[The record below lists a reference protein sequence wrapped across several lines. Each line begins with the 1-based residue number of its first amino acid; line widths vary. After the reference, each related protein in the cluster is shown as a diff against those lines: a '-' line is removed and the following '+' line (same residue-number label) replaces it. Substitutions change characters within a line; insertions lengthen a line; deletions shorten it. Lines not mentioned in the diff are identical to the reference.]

1 MYNINKNLVYLVEKC
16 KPKQWTTISTDNF
29 TESGFPV
36 YGANGKIGFYS
47 KYNHE
52 SPTLLITCRGA
63 TCGSLNICEPYSYI
77 NGNAMSLD
85 NLSDDVNILYLYYFL
100 SFRGFDDIISG
111 SAQPQITRQ
120 GLMKVKIPLPPIEEQ
135 HRIVK
140 ILDLAQSLI
149 EKRKQA
155 IAYLDDYIKA
165 VFLDMF
171 GDPVSNP
178 KVWKCEF
185 IGAVCKVTKL
195 AGYEYTKYIKYEDKG
210 EIIMIRGL
218 NVKQGKIRLDNIKWI
233 KKGVSDLLERSKLFV
248 GDVVMTYIG
257 VNIGDVAIITENDK
271 YHLAPN
277 VSKITPHDQN
287 YLNSFF
293 LLYFLMFNRIG
304 FSQFTT
310 NTAKQALNMGSIR
323 KLRIL
328 IPDLPQQ
335 ERFVEIVQKAESL
348 KQNMQSQLK
357 ELEDNFQ
364 AQLQRG
370 FRGE

>member
-1 MYNINKNLVYLVEKC
+1 MKLKQFKFHELVSKTPNIRGIPTNEYKE
-16 KPKQWTTISTDNF
+16 Q
-29 TESGFPV
+29 GRFPV
-36 YGANGKIGFYS
+36 IDQGNKFIAGYSDNEHALYKDTLPVVVFGDHTLAIKYLDFPFSVGADGTQLLKPNTDVIIGKFLYYAII
-47 KYNHE
+47 N
-52 SPTLLITCRGA
+52 
-63 TCGSLNICEPYSYI
+63 LNIQSLGYSRH
-77 NGNAMSLD
+77 
-85 NLSDDVNILYLYYFL
+85 F
-100 SFRGFDDIISG
+100 
-111 SAQPQITRQ
+111 
-120 GLMKVKIPLPPIEEQ
+120 KVLKKSIFYVPDIEEQ

-155 IAYLDDYIKA
+155 ISYLDDYIKA

-178 KVWKCEF
+178 KGWRSEF
-185 IGAVCKVTKL
+185 IGSICKVTKL
-195 AGYEYTKYIKYEDKG
+195 AGYEYTKYIKYGDKG

-218 NVKQGKIRLDNIKWI
+218 NVKQGKIKLDNIKWI
-233 KKGVSDLLERSKLFV
+233 KKEVSDLLDRSKLFV

-277 VSKITPHDQN
+277 VSKITPLHKN
-287 YLNSFF
+287 KLNSFF
-293 LLYFLMFNRIG
+293 LLYFLMFNRTL

-323 KLRIL
+323 KLKIL

-335 ERFVEIVQKAESL
+335 ERFVEIVQKAELL
-348 KQNMQSQLK
+348 KQKMQSQLK
-357 ELEDNFQ
+357 ELENNFQ
-364 AQLQRG
+364 AELQRA